1 MRKEGGEK
9 GMKEVTQK
17 KLENKEGREKG
28 RKEVTQIKMQKT
40 GKG

>member
-1 MRKEGGEK
+1 
-9 GMKEVTQK
+9 MKEVTQK